1 MSMVETTIKI
11 ENSLLKSI
19 KKIAIDKNTTQNHLM
34 NEYLEKGLKNE
45 LKQNLGA
52 TLEKQNNEFRDMIGI
67 VKAKEPTNA
76 VELKKKGQKG
86 EY

>member
-1 MSMVETTIKI
+1 MSMVKTTIKI

>member
-1 MSMVETTIKI
+1 MVKTTIKI